1 MPTKKQDDIFKHAYQ
16 LLCEYIDK
24 HQLRHTNERKLIL
37 SSVCSLQRFSVE
49 ELRLSLTTLTISRA
63 TVYNALVMMEKAGI
77 VHRLEKDFG
86 KRAVQYELVFLRT
99 SSVKILCQNCGRV
112 SEVKDSTIQRMLDD
126 KNFTNFI
133 QERYSLYR
141 YGHCKICRRRQLT
154 NKSNK
159 N

>member
-1 MPTKKQDDIFKHAYQ
+1 MPIKKQDDIFKHAYQ

-24 HQLRHTNERKLIL
+24 HRLRHTNERKLIL
-37 SSVCSLQRFSVE
+37 SSVCSLQRFSIE
-49 ELRLSLTTLTISRA
+49 ELRLSLTSLTISRA
-63 TVYNALVMMEKAGI
+63 TVYNALVIMEKAGI

-99 SSVKILCQNCGRV
+99 STVKIMCQHCGRM
-112 SEVKDSTIQRMLDD
+112 SEVKDSTIQRMLED

-133 QERYSLYR
+133 QERFSLYI
-141 YGHCKICRRRQLT
+141 YGHYKICRRRQMTSKL
-154 NKSNK
+154 NK